1 MQECTPHIMK
11 VKQVGKPINAD
22 YSALTEKQKKELR
35 QILKLLGSMLMIES
49 EWNSSREI
57 FIISFEN

>member
-49 EWNSSREI
+49 E
-57 FIISFEN
+57 